1 MPQVPARFPIAVLA
15 AALALVAAAPSG
27 AAPRSSAKFPETLPP
42 LRAAPDPND
51 RGGRIVDARGREVL
65 LRGVNVNVL
74 ADYAKTTPMPTVQAF
89 RPSDL
94 ALLRGT
100 GFNLVRLQLSWSRIE
115 PRPGGY
121 DEAYLAEAERYIET
135 FRSAG
140 MYTIVDIH
148 QDAWGASLG
157 WRPGQR
163 CPDGFQPAIGW
174 DGAPAWATLVPESV
188 PRCFVLAREINPA
201 VEAAWAAF
209 WRDEPGPDS
218 FGIRTRYTSMLGHV
232 ARRLSRHDS
241 LAGYDVINEP
251 AAFTP
256 THQVALADLY
266 AQALREIRA
275 GERVAG
281 APPRLVL
288 FQPDTRWS
296 KIGRGGP
303 PDFARD
309 RDVVYAPHLYAPE
322 RPVIRSAFAGARN
335 EAKHFGGAPVLFGE
349 WGAPPDRDPAY
360 YGQHQDL
367 QDAFGI
373 SSALW
378 AWSEGCGGPQRL
390 SELLAGQTP
399 KVWGL
404 LDVDCLTGQ
413 TIGPREDLV
422 RRLTRAYV
430 RAAPGRLHGQRYS
443 AKTGRLSAVGEA
455 PDRNRESLIVYYPGW
470 KHRAARFRARG
481 LTRLRAVRTPGEGR
495 FVLAVPRGPWSIEI
509 GPRITGG

>member
-1 MPQVPARFPIAVLA
+1 MLA
-15 AALALVAAAPSG
+15 ALSVLVASAAPALAG
-27 AAPRSSAKFPETLPP
+27 PRSSAKFPETLPP
-42 LRAAPDPND
+42 LRAAPDQNE

-74 ADYAKTTPMPTVQAF
+74 ADYAKPTALPTVQAF
-89 RPSDL
+89 RPKDL
-94 ALLRGT
+94 ALLRGA

-115 PRPGGY
+115 PQPGVY

-135 FRSAG
+135 FRGAG
-140 MYTIVDIH
+140 MYTIVDLH
-148 QDAWGASLG
+148 QDAWGASLAA
-157 WRPGQR
+157 RPGER
-163 CPDGFQPAIGW
+163 CPAGLQPALGW
-174 DGAPAWATLVPESV
+174 DGAPAWATLVPDLV
-188 PRCFVLAREINPA
+188 PRCWTLAREVNFA

-209 WRDEPGPDS
+209 WADAPGPDS

-251 AAFTP
+251 AAFTGP
-256 THQVALADLY
+256 HQAALAELY
-266 AQALREIRA
+266 TQALREVRA
-275 GERVAG
+275 GERMAG
-281 APPRLVL
+281 APPRLFL
-288 FQPDTRWS
+288 FQPDTRWA
-296 KIGRGGP
+296 KVGRGAP
-303 PDFARD
+303 PDFVRD

-335 EAKHFGGAPVLFGE
+335 EARHFGGAPVLFGE
-349 WGAPPDRDPAY
+349 WGADPDRDPEY
-360 YGQHQDL
+360 FSQHQDL

-390 SELLAGQTP
+390 SELLAGKTP

-404 LDVDCLTGQ
+404 LDVDCVTGE

-430 RAAPGRLHGQRYS
+430 RATPGKLLGQRYT
-443 AKTGRLSAVGEA
+443 ARTGRLAAVGEA
-455 PDRNRESLIVYYPGW
+455 PARNRETLIVYYPGW
-470 KHRAARFRARG
+470 KHADARFKTTG
-481 LTRLRAVRTPGEGR
+481 LADVRAVRTPGEGR
-495 FVLAVPRGPWSIEI
+495 FVMAVPRGTWSLEI
-509 GPRITGG
+509 GPRLKSG